1 MPGTPFSV
9 LCRLNR
15 TLKKKKKQNKTG
27 GIPCLFHCWI
37 QSFKIKA

>member
-15 TLKKKKKQNKTG
+15 TLKKKRNKTRLG
-27 GIPCLFHCWI
+27 AFLAYFIVGYRA
-37 QSFKIKA
+37 SK